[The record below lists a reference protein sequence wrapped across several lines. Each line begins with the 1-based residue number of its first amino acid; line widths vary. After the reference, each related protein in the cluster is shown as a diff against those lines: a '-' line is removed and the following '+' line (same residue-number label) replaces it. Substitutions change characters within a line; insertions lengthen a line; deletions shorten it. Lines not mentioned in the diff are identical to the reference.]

1 MENSN
6 KLKDKIFVTKPFLPP
21 LKEYTELL
29 EDIWKNKQ
37 LTNKGPFHEKFE
49 IALKDYL
56 KVEYVSL
63 VNNATTGL
71 IIALRAL
78 GIKGDVITTPFSF
91 IATAHSIKW
100 NGLNPIFVDIDPST
114 CNINPD
120 KIEDAIT
127 DQTTAILPVH
137 IYGNPCDTKNIKSI
151 AIKNNLRVIY
161 DGAHAFGVT
170 HNRKSILNEGD
181 LSVLSFHATKL
192 FNTFEGGAIVS
203 HSSEMKK
210 RIDDLKNFGF
220 QNEITVDGIGING
233 KMNELQAALGL
244 LQLKYF
250 NKVIEKRKRIA
261 KIYREGLMDVNGIS
275 FIYDNKGVKNNYAYF
290 PIFIDEKIFGKKRD
304 EVYEELKKHN
314 IYGRRYFY
322 PLISQFGAYQD
333 LQSAEKKNLPVAEQI
348 SKEVICLPIYPDL
361 DNRDIERIVKIINTL

>member
-170 HNRKSILNEGD
+170 QNRKSILNEGD

-203 HSSEMKK
+203 HSFEMKK
-210 RIDDLKNFGF
+210 RIDNLKNFGF

-233 KMNELQAALGL
+233 KMNELQAAMGL
-244 LQLKYF
+244 LQLKYIDS
-250 NKVIEKRKRIA
+250 VIESRKNITE
-261 KIYREGLMDVNGIS
+261 IYLEGLKEVNGIS
-275 FIYDNKGVKNNYAYF
+275 ILDNMESVKNNYAYF
-290 PIFIDEKIFGKKRD
+290 PIFIDEKIFGKTRD
-304 EVYEELKKHN
+304 EVYEELKKNN

-322 PLISQFGAYQD
+322 PLISQFRAYQD
-333 LQSAEKKNLPVAEQI
+333 LQSAKKKNLPLAEQM

-361 DNRDIERIVKIINTL
+361 DNRDIERIVEILNIL

>member
-137 IYGNPCDTKNIKSI
+137 IYGNPCDTKKIKSI

-170 HNRKSILNEGD
+170 QNRKSILNEGD

-233 KMNELQAALGL
+233 KMNELQAAMGL
-244 LQLKYF
+244 LQLKYIDSA
-250 NKVIEKRKRIA
+250 IESRKNITE
-261 KIYREGLMDVNGIS
+261 IYLEGLKEVNGIS
-275 FIYDNKGVKNNYAYF
+275 ILDNMESVKNNYAYF
-290 PIFIDEKIFGKKRD
+290 PIFIDEKIFGKTRD
-304 EVYEELKKHN
+304 EVYEELKKNN

-322 PLISQFGAYQD
+322 PLISQFRAYQD
-333 LQSAEKKNLPVAEQI
+333 LQSAKKKNLPLAEQM

-361 DNRDIERIVKIINTL
+361 DNRDIERIVEILNIL